1 MWSINATLARLLG
14 LAAVLS
20 VVAAGCGGGGGGG
33 GQGEL
38 SGLDIAVGS
47 KEFTEQVILGQ
58 IAVLA
63 LENAG
68 ANVTDQTGLA
78 GTEVARQALEAGEI
92 DAYWEYTGTGWINF
106 LGETEP
112 IPDPQEQY
120 QAVADRDLEENNI
133 RWLEPG
139 SANNVYGIA
148 VRGEAQEELG
158 VERLSDFNTL
168 IAKRPEDATL
178 CIASEFATRDDGLPG
193 MEEAYGFEFPK
204 ENISQLDEGVIY
216 NATDAGDPC
225 NFGEVF
231 RTDGRITGLDLA
243 LLEDDEE
250 FFPIYNPSFTV
261 RGEVFDQ
268 YPQIE
273 DIFGPISAA
282 LTNEALQEMNAAVDV
297 DGELEEDVAEQFLRD
312 NGSIG

>member
-1 MWSINATLARLLG
+1 MRSINATLARLLG
-14 LAAVLS
+14 LAVVLF
-20 VVAAGCGGGGGGG
+20 VVGAGCGGGGGG

-47 KEFTEQVILGQ
+47 KAFTEQEILGQ
-58 IAVLA
+58 IAILT

-68 ANVTDQTGLA
+68 ANVTDETGLA

-92 DAYWEYTGTGWINF
+92 GAYWEYTGTGWINF

-120 QAVADRDLEENNI
+120 RAVAERDLEENNI

-148 VRGEAQEELG
+148 IRSEAQEELG
-158 VERLSDFNTL
+158 VEKISDFRTL
-168 IAKRPEDATL
+168 IAERPEDATL
-178 CIASEFATRDDGLPG
+178 CIASEFATRNDGLPG
-193 MEEAYGFEFPK
+193 MEEAYGFEFPE

-216 NATDAGDPC
+216 NATDTGDPC

-261 RGEVFDQ
+261 REEVFDQ
-268 YPQIE
+268 YPQLE

-282 LTNEALQEMNAAVDV
+282 LTNGTLQEMNAAVDA

-312 NGSIG
+312 NGFIG

>member
-1 MWSINATLARLLG
+1 MRSINATLARLLG
-14 LAAVLS
+14 LAVVLF
-20 VVAAGCGGGGGGG
+20 VVGAGCGGGGGG

-47 KEFTEQVILGQ
+47 KAFTEQEILGQ
-58 IAVLA
+58 IAILT

-68 ANVTDQTGLA
+68 ANVTDETGLA

-92 DAYWEYTGTGWINF
+92 GAYWEYTGTGWINF

-120 QAVADRDLEENNI
+120 RAVAERDLEENNI

-148 VRGEAQEELG
+148 VRSEAQEELG
-158 VERLSDFNTL
+158 VEKISDFRTL
-168 IAKRPEDATL
+168 IAERPEDATL
-178 CIASEFATRDDGLPG
+178 CIASEFATRNDGLPG
-193 MEEAYGFEFPK
+193 MEEAYGFEFPE

-216 NATDAGDPC
+216 NATDTGDPC

-261 RGEVFDQ
+261 REEVFDQ
-268 YPQIE
+268 YPQLE

-282 LTNEALQEMNAAVDV
+282 LTNETLQEMNAAVDV

-312 NGSIG
+312 NGFIG

>member
-1 MWSINATLARLLG
+1 MRSINATLARLLG
-14 LAAVLS
+14 LAVVLS
-20 VVAAGCGGGGGGG
+20 VVAAGCGGGGGG

-47 KEFTEQVILGQ
+47 KAFTEQEILGQ
-58 IAVLA
+58 IAILA

-68 ANVTDQTGLA
+68 ANVTDETGLA

-92 DAYWEYTGTGWINF
+92 GAYWEYTGTGWINF

-120 QAVADRDLEENNI
+120 RAVADRDLEENNI

-148 VRGEAQEELG
+148 VRSEAQEELG
-158 VERLSDFNTL
+158 VEKISDFRTL
-168 IAKRPEDATL
+168 IEERPEEATL
-178 CIASEFATRDDGLPG
+178 CIASEFATRNDGLPG
-193 MEEAYGFEFPK
+193 MEEAYGFEFP
-204 ENISQLDEGVIY
+204 EETISQLNEGVIY
-216 NATDAGDPC
+216 NATDTGDPC

-231 RTDGRITGLDLA
+231 RTDGRIMGLDLA

-261 RGEVFDQ
+261 REEVFEQ

-273 DIFGPISAA
+273 AIFGPISAA
-282 LTNEALQEMNAAVDV
+282 LTNETLQEMNSAVDV

-312 NGSIG
+312 NGFIG